1 VLEALSSIPHR
12 CEAQGGAEE
21 SRGRRAGSEE
31 AKQGLASMTAH
42 GRQWIRTA
50 SARGQRRAEHGV
62 ERVVSGA
69 RASGA
74 WLTAVAR
81 ARVGDR

>member
-1 VLEALSSIPHR
+1 VLEALSSIAHR
-12 CEAQGGAEE
+12 CEMQGGAEE
-21 SRGRRAGSEE
+21 SRGGRAGSEE

-42 GRQWIRTA
+42 GRQWIMTA

-62 ERVVSGA
+62 ERVAVGA

-74 WLTAVAR
+74 WLAAVAR
-81 ARVGDR
+81 AWAGDR